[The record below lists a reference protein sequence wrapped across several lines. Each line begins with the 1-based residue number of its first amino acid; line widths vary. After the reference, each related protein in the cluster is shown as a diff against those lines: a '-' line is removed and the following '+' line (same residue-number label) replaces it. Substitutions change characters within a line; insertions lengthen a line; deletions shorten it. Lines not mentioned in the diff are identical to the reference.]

1 MAAPGEGKVPEAKVA
16 VAVGLVDLVAVTR
29 EVLRAILAMEVA
41 AENAAPPFEASAA
54 VQLQSL
60 TEREAF
66 RCNMHH
72 TLVHEQFSLQQ
83 WSPP

>member
-1 MAAPGEGKVPEAKVA
+1 MAAPGEGKIPEAKVA
-16 VAVGLVDLVAVTR
+16 VAVGLVAVTR

-41 AENAAPPFEASAA
+41 AENAAPLFEASAT

-72 TLVHEQFSLQQ
+72 TLVREQFSLQQ